1 MELFAAAD
9 GCVFFTNCFSEDSKG
24 GGRPSLKTSY
34 PRTPKKRHAK
44 KEESRTMI
52 CLSFAGDGSI
62 ALAVRGRQAA
72 TVASWERVECELGS
86 WLLI

>member
-1 MELFAAAD
+1 
-9 GCVFFTNCFSEDSKG
+9 
-24 GGRPSLKTSY
+24 
-34 PRTPKKRHAK
+34 
-44 KEESRTMI
+44 MI